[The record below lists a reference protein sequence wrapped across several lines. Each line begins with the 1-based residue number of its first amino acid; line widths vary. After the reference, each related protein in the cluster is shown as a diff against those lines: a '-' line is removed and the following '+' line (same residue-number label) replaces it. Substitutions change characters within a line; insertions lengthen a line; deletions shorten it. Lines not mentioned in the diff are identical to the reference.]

1 MGTTSTTLSTM
12 PTPNPPHTTGFG
24 LLGMTWRPV
33 VTPDE
38 QAFAAMKTA
47 IANGAT
53 IWSSSSIYGI
63 APEEPTAG
71 LALLHRYFS
80 KYPDDADK
88 VTLFIRACCDG
99 KTLAPLCDRDSV
111 RASVEECNRVL
122 GGVKK
127 MDIFGPARID
137 PNVPVE
143 ETVGALKELVE
154 DGQIGAVGLSE
165 VGEPSIRRAQ
175 AVCPISVVEI
185 EFSLWSTE
193 MLING
198 VAAAYKELD
207 IPILTYAPLGYG
219 FLTAR
224 SRNWKIFPRVIFAIC
239 LVVFSQ
245 RYQCLFHPLI
255 VCKPQLLHTDH
266 FSTKNFPKNL
276 ELVDKVNEFSKRRGV
291 TPAQLALAWIR
302 AHSNTAGCGVIISI
316 PGATAASRVEE
327 NSKLVPLSAEEK
339 EQLDSILRS
348 FNIHGERQ
356 IPGMESILWT

>member
-1 MGTTSTTLSTM
+1 M
-12 PTPNPPHTTGFG
+12 PIPNPPPTTGFG

-33 VTPDE
+33 ATPDE
-38 QAFAAMKTA
+38 QAFGAMKTA

-53 IWSSSSIYGI
+53 IWSSSSIYGL
-63 APEEPTAG
+63 APEELIAG

-80 KYPDDADK
+80 KYPDDTDK
-88 VTLFIRACCDG
+88 VTLFIRAGCDG
-99 KTLAPLCDRDSV
+99 KTLAPLCDQDSV

-193 MLING
+193 MLTNW
-198 VAAAYKELD
+198 VAAACKELD

-219 FLTAR
+219 FLTGQVKKLEDIPKGDIR
-224 SRNWKIFPRVIFAIC
+224 HMFGHFQPEVSVSFP
-239 LVVFSQ
+239 S
-245 RYQCLFHPLI
+245 
-255 VCKPQLLHTDH
+255 
-266 FSTKNFPKNL
+266 
-276 ELVDKVNEFSKRRGV
+276 
-291 TPAQLALAWIR
+291 
-302 AHSNTAGCGVIISI
+302 
-316 PGATAASRVEE
+316 
-327 NSKLVPLSAEEK
+327 
-339 EQLDSILRS
+339 S
-348 FNIHGERQ
+348 FRLQ
-356 IPGMESILWT
+356 APTFTY